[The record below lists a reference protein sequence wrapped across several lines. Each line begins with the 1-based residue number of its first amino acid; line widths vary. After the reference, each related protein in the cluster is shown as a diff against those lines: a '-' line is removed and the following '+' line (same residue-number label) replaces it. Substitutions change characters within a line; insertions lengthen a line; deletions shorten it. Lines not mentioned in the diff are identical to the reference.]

1 MNKLNP
7 SSIKLIEEAVEGE
20 YNFIKKEE
28 IMEENIIT
36 LTIDGQEVKVKEG
49 TTILQAAKQAGID
62 IPTLCFLKDI
72 NEVGDCRMC
81 IVEVEGRRGFATSCI
96 QTVEEGM
103 VVHTHTQNVL
113 EARHVILDLIISN
126 HAKDCLTCTRS
137 GNCELQTLATKFNV
151 LNIEFEGERTEHKV
165 DDLSPSI
172 VRDFNKCILCRRCVA
187 ACKNVQ
193 KIGAIDC
200 INRGFES
207 CISTVGDHSLNDVNC
222 TFCGQCIE
230 ACPTGALHEKETIND
245 VWVKLKDPE
254 TTVIVQTAPAVRVA
268 LGEEFGMPIGTNV
281 VGKMVTAL
289 KRLGFNKVFDTNTG
303 ADLTIMEEANEFIE
317 RFTKNDNLPLITS
330 CSPGWVKYIEM
341 NYPELLPH
349 LSSCKSPHQMFGAI
363 LKTYYAKREGL
374 DPAKM
379 YVVSVMPCIAKK
391 FERQRPEMKEDD
403 LYDVDNV
410 ITTRELARMIKQANK
425 KKKKLEDSNFDSPMG
440 EASGAGAIFGTT
452 GGVME
457 AALRTA
463 QDTLTGKDL
472 AKIDFEQ
479 VRGGEGIKRATINIA
494 GKEINVVA
502 ASGLANARTILEEI
516 KSGKAN
522 YQFVEIMA
530 CPGGCIMGGGQPIKS
545 SKIRSEVDVR
555 KLRADA
561 LYSIDERSIVRKSHE
576 NPVMKKLYKDFLEK
590 PGSEIAE
597 KLLHTTYTKREKYNI

>member
-1 MNKLNP
+1 M
-7 SSIKLIEEAVEGE
+7 E
-20 YNFIKKEE
+20 KE
-28 IMEENIIT
+28 MVN
-36 LTIDGQEVKVKEG
+36 LTIDNQKVTVPKG
-49 TTILQAAKQAGID
+49 TTILEAAKTAGID
-62 IPTLCFLKDI
+62 IPTLCFLKEI

-137 GNCELQTLATKFNV
+137 GNCELQALATKFNV
-151 LNIEFEGERTEHKV
+151 LNIEFEGERTEHKI

-289 KRLGFNKVFDTNTG
+289 KRLGFDKVFDTNTG

-317 RFTKNDNLPLITS
+317 RFTKNDNLPMITS

-349 LSSCKSPHQMFGAI
+349 LSSCKSPHEMFGAI
-363 LKTYYAKREGL
+363 LKTYYANREGL
-374 DPAKM
+374 DPEKI

-391 FERQRPEMKEDD
+391 FERQRPEMMEDN

-410 ITTRELARMIKQANK
+410 ITTRELARMIKQANIEFE
-425 KKKKLEDSNFDSPMG
+425 KLEDSNFDSPMG

-472 AKIDFEQ
+472 PKIDFEQ
-479 VRGGEGIKRATINIA
+479 VRGGDGIKRATINIA
-494 GKEINVVA
+494 GKDINVVA
-502 ASGLANARTILEEI
+502 ASGLANAKTILEEI
-516 KSGKAN
+516 KSGNAN

-545 SKIRSEVDVR
+545 SKVRAEVDVR

-597 KLLHTTYTKREKYNI
+597 RLLHTTYTKREKYNI

>member
-1 MNKLNP
+1 
-7 SSIKLIEEAVEGE
+7 
-20 YNFIKKEE
+20 
-28 IMEENIIT
+28 MEEKMIN
-36 LTIDGQEVKVKEG
+36 LTIDDQKISVPKG

-62 IPTLCFLKDI
+62 IPTLCFLKEI

-81 IVEVEGRRGFATSCI
+81 IVEVEGRKGFATSCI

-103 VVHTHTQNVL
+103 VVHTHTPNVL

-126 HAKDCLTCTRS
+126 HSKDCLTCTRS
-137 GNCELQTLATKFNV
+137 GNCELQSLATRFNV
-151 LNIEFEGERTEHKV
+151 LQVEFEGERTEHKI

-245 VWVKLKDPE
+245 VWTKLKDPDSI
-254 TTVIVQTAPAVRVA
+254 VIVQTAPAVRVA
-268 LGEEFGMPIGTNV
+268 LGEEFGMEIGTNV
-281 VGKMVTAL
+281 TGKMVTAL
-289 KRLGFNKVFDTNTG
+289 KRLGFDKVFDTNTG
-303 ADLTIMEEANEFIE
+303 ADLTIMEEANEFIN
-317 RFTKNDNLPLITS
+317 RFKNNDNLPMITS

-349 LSSCKSPHQMFGAI
+349 LSSCKSPHEMFGAI
-363 LKTYYAKREGL
+363 IKTYYAKKENI
-374 DPAKM
+374 DPKKI

-391 FERQRPEMKEDD
+391 FERQREEMKEGE
-403 LYDVDNV
+403 LFDVDNV
-410 ITTRELARMIKQANK
+410 ITTRELARMIKQANIEFN
-425 KKKKLEDSNFDSPMG
+425 KLEDSKFDNPMG
-440 EASGAGAIFGTT
+440 EATGAGAIFGVT

-463 QDTLTGKDL
+463 QDTLTGESL
-472 AKIDFEQ
+472 PQIDFEE
-479 VRGGEGIKRATINIA
+479 VRGTQNIKRATIEID
-494 GKEINVVA
+494 GKEIKVVA
-502 ASGLANARTILEEI
+502 ASGLANAKTILEEI
-516 KSGKAN
+516 KQGKAD

-545 SKIRSEVDVR
+545 SKIQAEVDVK
-555 KLRADA
+555 KLRSQA
-561 LYSIDERSIVRKSHE
+561 LYSIDEKSVIRKSHE
-576 NPVMKKLYKDFLEK
+576 NPVIKTLYEEFLGK
-590 PGSEIAE
+590 PGSELAE
-597 KLLHTTYTKREKYNI
+597 KLLHTTYEKREKYNLWKSKREE

>member
-1 MNKLNP
+1 M
-7 SSIKLIEEAVEGE
+7 
-20 YNFIKKEE
+20 KEE
-28 IMEENIIT
+28 LVN
-36 LTIDGQEVKVKEG
+36 LTIDNQKITVKKG
-49 TTILQAAKQAGID
+49 TTILEAAKQAGID
-62 IPTLCFLKDI
+62 IPTLCFLKEI

-103 VVHTHTQNVL
+103 VVHTHTPNVL

-137 GNCELQTLATKFNV
+137 GNCELQALATKFNV
-151 LNIEFEGERTEHKV
+151 LNVEFPGEMTKHKV

-245 VWVKLKDPE
+245 VWVKLKDPD
-254 TTVIVQTAPAVRVA
+254 TYVIVQTAPAVRVA

-281 VGKMVTAL
+281 KGKMVTAL
-289 KRLGFNKVFDTNTG
+289 KRLGFDKVFDTNTG
-303 ADLTIMEEANEFIE
+303 ADFTIMEEATEFVE
-317 RFTKNDNLPLITS
+317 RFKNNDNLPMITS
-330 CSPGWVKYIEM
+330 CSPGWVKFIEM

-363 LKTYYAKREGL
+363 CKTYFAKKQGI
-374 DPAKM
+374 DPKKIYM
-379 YVVSVMPCIAKK
+379 VSVMPCIAKK
-391 FERQRPEMKEDD
+391 FESSRPEMENEG
-403 LYDVDNV
+403 LRDVDNV
-410 ITTRELARMIKQANK
+410 ITTRELARMIKQANIEFE
-425 KKKKLEDSNFDSPMG
+425 KLEDSQYDDPMG
-440 EASGAGAIFGTT
+440 EATGAGAIFGTT

-463 QDTLTGKDL
+463 QDILSGKDL
-472 AKIDFEQ
+472 EKIDFEQ
-479 VRGGEGIKRATINIA
+479 VRGGEGIKRATVNIA
-494 GKEINVVA
+494 GKDLNVVA
-502 ASGLANARTILEEI
+502 ASGLANARKILDEI
-516 KSGKAN
+516 KEGKAN

-545 SKIRSEVDVR
+545 SKIRAEVDVR
-555 KLRADA
+555 KLREDA
-561 LYSIDERSIVRKSHE
+561 LYTIDEKSVIRKSHE
-576 NPVMKKLYKDFLEK
+576 NPTLQTIYKEYLGE
-590 PGSEIAE
+590 PGGHLAH
-597 KLLHTTYTKREKYNI
+597 KLLHTTYQERKNYNI

>member
-1 MNKLNP
+1 
-7 SSIKLIEEAVEGE
+7 
-20 YNFIKKEE
+20 
-28 IMEENIIT
+28 MEEFVT
-36 LTIDGQEVKVKEG
+36 LTIDGQEVKAKKG
-49 TTILQAAKQAGID
+49 TTILQAAAQVGID

-103 VVHTHTQNVL
+103 VVHTHTPNVL

-137 GNCELQTLATKFNV
+137 GNCELQALATKFNV

-222 TFCGQCIE
+222 TFCGQCIQ
-230 ACPTGALHEKETIND
+230 ACPTGALHEKEMIDD
-245 VWVKLKDPE
+245 VWVRLKDKD
-254 TTVIVQTAPAVRVA
+254 TYVIVQTAPAVRVA
-268 LGEEFGMPIGTNV
+268 LGEEFGMEIGTNV
-281 VGKMVTAL
+281 TGKMVTAL
-289 KRLGFNKVFDTNTG
+289 KRLGFDKVFDTNTG
-303 ADLTIMEEANEFIE
+303 ADFTIMEEANEFIE
-317 RFTKNDNLPLITS
+317 RFTNGGVLPMITS
-330 CSPGWVKYIEM
+330 CSPGWVRYIEM

-349 LSSCKSPHQMFGAI
+349 LSTCKSPHQMFGAL
-363 LKTYYAKREGL
+363 LKTYYAQKENI
-374 DPAKM
+374 DPKKI

-391 FERQRPEMKEDD
+391 FERQRNEMQNNG
-403 LYDVDNV
+403 LYDVDAV
-410 ITTRELARMIKQANK
+410 ITTRELSRMIKQANIEFT
-425 KKKKLEDSNFDSPMG
+425 KLEDTQFDEPMG
-440 EASGAGAIFGTT
+440 EATGAGAIFGTT

-463 QDTLTGKDL
+463 QDTLTGEDL
-472 AKIDFEQ
+472 DKIDFTA
-479 VRGGEGIKRATINIA
+479 VRGGDGIKKADVNIA
-494 GKEINVVA
+494 GKDIKVVA
-502 ASGLANARTILEEI
+502 ASGLANAQKILEEI
-516 KSGKAN
+516 KKGTAD

-545 SKIRSEVDVR
+545 SKIRSKVDVR

-561 LYSIDERSIVRKSHE
+561 LYDIDEKSVIRKSHQ
-576 NPVMKKLYKDFLEK
+576 NPVIKKIYNEFLEK
-590 PGSEIAE
+590 PGSHIAHE
-597 KLLHTTYTKREKYNI
+597 LLHTHYVEREKYRI

>member
-1 MNKLNP
+1 
-7 SSIKLIEEAVEGE
+7 
-20 YNFIKKEE
+20 
-28 IMEENIIT
+28 MEEKMIN
-36 LTIDGQEVKVKEG
+36 LTIDDQKISVPKG

-62 IPTLCFLKDI
+62 IPTLCFLKEI

-81 IVEVEGRRGFATSCI
+81 IVEVEGRKGFATSCI

-103 VVHTHTQNVL
+103 VVHTHTPNVL

-126 HAKDCLTCTRS
+126 HSKDCLTCTRS
-137 GNCELQTLATKFNV
+137 GNCELQSLATKFNV
-151 LNIEFEGERTEHKV
+151 LQVEFEGERTEHKI

-245 VWVKLKDPE
+245 VWTKLKDPDSI
-254 TTVIVQTAPAVRVA
+254 VIVQTAPAVRVA
-268 LGEEFGMPIGTNV
+268 LGEEFGMEIGTNV
-281 VGKMVTAL
+281 TGKMVTAL
-289 KRLGFNKVFDTNTG
+289 KRLGFDKVFDTNTG
-303 ADLTIMEEANEFIE
+303 ADLTIMEEANEFIN
-317 RFTKNDNLPLITS
+317 RFKNNDNLPMITS

-349 LSSCKSPHQMFGAI
+349 LSSCKSPHEMFGAI
-363 LKTYYAKREGL
+363 IKTYYAKKENI
-374 DPAKM
+374 DPKKI

-391 FERQRPEMKEDD
+391 FERQREEMKEGE
-403 LYDVDNV
+403 LFDVDNV
-410 ITTRELARMIKQANK
+410 ITTRELARMIKQANIEFN
-425 KKKKLEDSNFDSPMG
+425 KLEDSKFDNPMG
-440 EASGAGAIFGTT
+440 EATGAGAIFGVT

-463 QDTLTGKDL
+463 QDTLTGESL
-472 AKIDFEQ
+472 PQIDFEK
-479 VRGGEGIKRATINIA
+479 VRGTQNIKRATIEID
-494 GKEINVVA
+494 GKEIKVVA
-502 ASGLANARTILEEI
+502 ASGLANAKTILEEI
-516 KSGKAN
+516 KEGKAD

-545 SKIRSEVDVR
+545 SKIQAEVDVK
-555 KLRADA
+555 KLRAQA
-561 LYSIDERSIVRKSHE
+561 LYSIDEKSVIRKSHE
-576 NPVMKKLYKDFLEK
+576 SPVMKKIYKEFLGK
-590 PGSEIAE
+590 PGSELAE
-597 KLLHTTYTKREKYNI
+597 KLLHTTYEKREKYNFWKSKREE